1 MGSLRRT
8 DTASVVI
15 PAPPD
20 AIYRAF
26 TDAEA
31 LMSWLPPGTMT
42 GRALEYDFRVGGRYR
57 IELTYAQAAPAG
69 AGKTTGRTDVSQ
81 GRFIALEPGR
91 RIVQSVEFDS
101 QNPAFSGEMV
111 ITWELDPL
119 GADTRVTVTAANVP
133 PGISKADHD
142 AGLRATLDNLA
153 RYCGGSPPT
162 LRR

>member
-1 MGSLRRT
+1 MASVRRT

-20 AIYRAF
+20 AVYRAF
-26 TDAEA
+26 TDADA

-42 GRALEYDFRVGGRYR
+42 GRALEYDFREGGRYR
-57 IELTYAQAAPAG
+57 IELTYDESAPAG

-91 RIVQSVEFDS
+91 RIVQSVEFDTKDA
-101 QNPAFSGEMV
+101 AFSGEMLL
-111 ITWELDPL
+111 TWELDTQ
-119 GADTRVTVTAANVP
+119 GHETRVTVTATNVP

-153 RYCGGSPPT
+153 HYCSGP
-162 LRR
+162 R

>member
-1 MGSLRRT
+1 MGSTRRT

-20 AIYRAF
+20 GVYRAF

-42 GRALEYDFRVGGRYR
+42 GRALEYDFREGGRYR
-57 IELTYAQAAPAG
+57 IELTYGQGAPG
-69 AGKTTGRTDVSQ
+69 GGGKTTGRTDVSQ

-101 QNPAFSGEMV
+101 QDPAFFGEMV
-111 ITWELDPL
+111 ITWQLEPV
-119 GADTRVTVTAANVP
+119 GTETRVTVTAANVP

-142 AGLRATLDNLA
+142 AGLRATLENLA
-153 RYCGGSPPT
+153 RYCSRPSTALP
-162 LRR
+162 R